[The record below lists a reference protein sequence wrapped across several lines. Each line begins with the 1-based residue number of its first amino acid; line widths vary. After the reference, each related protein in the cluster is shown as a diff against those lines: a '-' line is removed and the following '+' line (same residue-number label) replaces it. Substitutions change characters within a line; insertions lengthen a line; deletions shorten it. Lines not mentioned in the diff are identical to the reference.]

1 MSASVALGEVD
12 PALLY
17 RALKDTRPLAY
28 PIWRKGHFKPHLS
41 QAAVL
46 MHAARNKV
54 VSGGRR
60 LGKSEIGA
68 AELDAEVVKTKLM
81 LSKLTEMG
89 KRREFW
95 IVGPEYTDAEKEF
108 RKHWDLLKKIGI
120 PMDKPGSY
128 YDAHSGDMQLSL
140 MKGKYIVLGKSARHP
155 ERLVGEGLNGAIMAE
170 AAKMK
175 ESVWSKYIRPTL
187 ADFNGWSIFASTPE
201 GKNWF
206 YELWQDGQDPF
217 NEEWASWRIPSWHN
231 PYVYPLGATETKI
244 ATLRAALEERAN
256 GFNFQKLVKR
266 LGIDPEI
273 ASLVRDLDEITFN
286 QEIGADFSEFVGRV
300 FKDFDEEIHVTDC
313 EYDPSLPLYA
323 AVDYGFTNPFV
334 WLLIQVDVWDNV
346 KVINEFYQ
354 TGLTIDDAARELIS
368 RGLAPTTMKGFYPD
382 PASPGDTLAL
392 EKHLKIASFGHTGG
406 EIGTRLRYIRE
417 GLKVRNKHLP
427 WGDPGRRPK
436 LEINRKRCPN
446 TIREFNDYRYPKG
459 EEKRD
464 KNNQENPQKKDDH
477 TPEALG
483 RFYHGHYGEPE
494 QASGNTVIRKGRFAR
509 R

>member
-1 MSASVALGEVD
+1 MATTVAEPSVYD
-12 PALLY
+12 
-17 RALKDTRPLAY
+17 ALKQARPLAY
-28 PIWRKGHFKPHLS
+28 PIWRAGRFKPHLS

-46 MHAARNKV
+46 LHPARHKV

-68 AELDAEVVKTKLM
+68 AELDAEVVKTKIV
-81 LSKLTEMG
+81 LSWLREHG

-108 RKHWDLLKKIGI
+108 RKHWDLIKRVGI

-140 MKGKYIVLGKSARHP
+140 FEGKYLVLGKSAKHP

-175 ESVWSKYIRPTL
+175 ESVWSKYVRPTL
-187 ADFNGWSIFASTPE
+187 ADYNGWSIHASTPE

-206 YELWQDGQDPF
+206 YENWQAGQDPS
-217 NEEWASWRIPSWHN
+217 NDDWASWRIPSWMN
-231 PYVYPLGATETKI
+231 PYVYPLGATDTAI
-244 ATLRAALEERAN
+244 ATLRAALEERSR
-256 GFNFQKLVKR
+256 GFNFRSLVNR
-266 LGIDPEI
+266 LKMDPEI
-273 ASLVRDLDEITFN
+273 ASMVRDLDEITFS

-300 FKDFDEEIHVTDC
+300 FKDFDEEVHVTDC
-313 EYDPSLPLYA
+313 AYDPSLPLYA

-346 KVINEFYQ
+346 YVVDEFYE
-354 TGLTIDDAARELIS
+354 TGLTIDDAAREIDA
-368 RGLAPTTMKGFYPD
+368 RGLAPSTLKGFYPD
-382 PASPGDTLAL
+382 PAEPGDTLAL
-392 EKHLKIASFGHTGG
+392 EKHLKIPSFGNTGG
-406 EIGTRLRYIRE
+406 EIKTRLRYIRE
-417 GLKVRNKHLP
+417 GLKVRNKHLA
-427 WGDPGRRPK
+427 WDDPERKPK
-436 LEINRKRCPN
+436 LQINRKCEN

-459 EEKRD
+459 EERRD
-464 KNNQENPQKKDDH
+464 KNNQENPLKKDDH

-483 RFYHGHYGEPE
+483 RFYHGYYGEPE
-494 QASGNTVIRKGRFAR
+494 QSAGTTTVRKGRFAQR
-509 R
+509 